1 LVSAQS
7 RTKKALFTLIGLL
20 MALVLLELLARAAL
34 FVSGRDYAQ
43 FREYNDWV
51 HRTSTA
57 TPPADYDVSHPFLP
71 YRPNPGHGDI
81 NGIGLRGPETQ
92 WEPSPGV
99 LRIACLGGS
108 TTFDNWYPLA
118 LEESMNVFLESHET
132 PFHSCEVL
140 NFGMASWTSMES
152 LLNYTLRGVH
162 LKPRIIVIY
171 HAVNDAVA
179 GCVLPGE
186 TARPDYSHWRTSW
199 AILPRPV
206 WDLLPGSL
214 DRSRLLGLARYG
226 LNRLSLAKV
235 DPNQLFRC
243 GIRYSYEP
251 GLGETPFDTFGS
263 NLSAMI
269 TVALNCST
277 TVFVVSQV
285 HVRELTEEE
294 FGSGELADRVSAMN
308 REAEGVA
315 SELSRTGRVF
325 FIDAALELPVQRD
338 LMLDNCHFTPEGYA
352 VLGDFIAGEM
362 LAVLDS
368 LQWDL
373 SEPLDF
379 R

>member
-1 LVSAQS
+1 MSGLTRA
-7 RTKKALFTLIGLL
+7 KKALFTLIGLL
-20 MALVLLELLARAAL
+20 MVLVFLELLARAAL
-34 FVSGRDYAQ
+34 FVSGRDYEQ
-43 FREYNDWV
+43 FREYNGWV

-57 TPPADYDVSHPFLP
+57 APPAEYDVSHPFLP
-71 YRPNPGHGDI
+71 YRPRPGYGDI
-81 NGIGLRGPETQ
+81 NSIGLRGPEAQ
-92 WEPSPGV
+92 WEPSPGE

-108 TTFDNWYPLA
+108 TTYDNWYPMA
-118 LEESMNVFLESHET
+118 LEASMNAFVGSHET
-132 PFHSCEVL
+132 PFDSCEVL
-140 NFGMASWTSMES
+140 NLGMASWTSMES

-186 TARPDYSHWRTSW
+186 TARPDYSHWRTPW
-199 AILPRPV
+199 TVLPRPA

-226 LNRLSLAKV
+226 LNRLFLAEQ
-235 DPNQLFRC
+235 DPNQLLRC
-243 GIRYSYEP
+243 GIRYPYEP
-251 GLGETPFDTFGS
+251 GQGETPFDTFGS

-269 TVALNCST
+269 SVALNCGT

-285 HVRELTEEE
+285 HMREITEEM
-294 FGSGELADRVSAMN
+294 FGSGDLADRVAAIN
-308 REAEGVA
+308 LRAEEIALEFSG
-315 SELSRTGRVF
+315 TGKVF
-325 FIDAALELPVQRD
+325 FIDAAQELPVRRD
-338 LMLDNCHFTPEGYA
+338 MMQDNCHFTPEGYA
-352 VLGDFIAGEM
+352 ALGSFIAGEM

-373 SEPLDF
+373 SEPMDF